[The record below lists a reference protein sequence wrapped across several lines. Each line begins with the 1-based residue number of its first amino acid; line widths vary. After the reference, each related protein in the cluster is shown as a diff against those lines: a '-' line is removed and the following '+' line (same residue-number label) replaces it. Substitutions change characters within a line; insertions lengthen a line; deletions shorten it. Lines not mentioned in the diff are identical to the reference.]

1 MASISE
7 RPAELSQAAY
17 ATPLSLSAVLRMPSH
32 TLSAGHVARRD
43 WSVAAVALITAV
55 VGLVALYLSYRANDV
70 LAYQDASSHL
80 NIARRVLDSRSPGV
94 AQFGTIW
101 LPIPHLL
108 LQPFV
113 ASDYLWRTGLAGS
126 IVGFGCFEVTAITL
140 FLSIRLIARRQFAA
154 WIGLA
159 VFLSNPNMLYLQ
171 TTALTE
177 PVMLMTMTASA
188 YFLLRWNVHDRQSDL
203 VLAGLLGIAAVGS
216 RYDGWFFVIVC
227 SFLVALSV
235 RLRWRDRARAEGIT
249 LVYLVL
255 PFYGM
260 FLWFF
265 YNWLI
270 FGSPLAF
277 QQGQSSEIALETQ
290 SPVSG
295 LILKHHLLSSVRAYG
310 WATIDN
316 LGLVVTL
323 LGLAGLVLFVINT
336 RFRAGS
342 LAPYAFLSSFPFNV
356 ITLFFGQSIIL
367 VHQLTPDHMFN
378 VRYGIMMLPGMTL
391 FIGYLAD
398 WLLTHTRP
406 ALVAP
411 LLVLAL
417 LGQGMLWIPGW
428 PGSAV
433 SLADGL
439 SGGGSG
445 ASSDELRSALPAYLR
460 GAYQGGGILIDDVAF
475 QQYILLRTGL
485 PMRDYIGSNNG
496 GLWEQALQ
504 DPSRYAAWVVMHA
517 TFSPTRPDR
526 LTAAF
531 LGNATFLG
539 RYRLV
544 LRAYPYVVYQR
555 VSGQ

>member
-1 MASISE
+1 
-7 RPAELSQAAY
+7 LSSVAY
-17 ATPLSLSAVLRMPSH
+17 AKPLSLSAALRMPGQ
-32 TLSAGHVARRD
+32 TVLARRTARRD
-43 WSVAAVALITAV
+43 WSVAAVALISAV
-55 VGLVALYLSYRANDV
+55 VGLVALYLSYRANVV

-94 AQFGTIW
+94 AQLGTIW

-126 IVGFGCFEVTAITL
+126 IVGFGCFEVTAIAL
-140 FLSIRLIARRQFAA
+140 FLSIRLIARHQVAA
-154 WIGLA
+154 WVGLA

-188 YFLLRWNVHDRQSDL
+188 YFLLRWNVRDRQSDL

-235 RLRWRDRARAEGIT
+235 QLRWRDRARAEGIT

-277 QQGQSSEIALETQ
+277 QQGQSTEIALEAQ
-290 SPVSG
+290 APING
-295 LILKHHLLSSVRAYG
+295 LILKHHLLSSVGAYG

-316 LGLVVTL
+316 LGPVIAI
-323 LGLAGLVLFVINT
+323 LGLVGLGLFMVNT

-378 VRYGIMMLPGMTL
+378 VRYGIMMLPGMAL

-398 WLLTHTRP
+398 RLLTRARS
-406 ALVAP
+406 ALVIP
-411 LLVLAL
+411 LLLLAL
-417 LGQGMLWIPGW
+417 LGQGLLWVPGW

-433 SLADGL
+433 SMADGL

-445 ASSDELRSALPAYLR
+445 ASSDELHSALPAYLR
-460 GAYQGGGILIDDVAF
+460 GAYQGGGILVDDVAY

-485 PMRDYIGSNNG
+485 PMRAYIGSNNT

-531 LGNATFLG
+531 LGNVTFL
-539 RYRLV
+539 RHYNLV
-544 LRAYPYVVYQR
+544 LRAYPYVVYRRNSSQ
-555 VSGQ
+555 